1 MYLLLIRLFA
11 LLRIALTGIILV
23 VSGIGLALF
32 LIFYGIKAGL
42 VDKNIHIYRLAES
55 DVTGQE
61 AVRNGWFY
69 IVMGLIVMAIFIRQ
83 VILYYEWIAHFF
95 HFAVK

>member
-1 MYLLLIRLFA
+1 MYLLLIRLLV
-11 LLRIALTGIILV
+11 LLRITLAGFILL

-32 LIFYGIKAGL
+32 LIYYGIKAGL
-42 VDKNIHIYRLAES
+42 VDKKIHIYRLVES
-55 DVTGQE
+55 DVTDKE

-83 VILYYEWIAHFF
+83 VILHYEWIAHFF

>member
-1 MYLLLIRLFA
+1 MYLLLIRLFT
-11 LLRIALTGIILV
+11 LLRITLTGFILV

-42 VDKNIHIYRLAES
+42 VDKKIHIYRLVES
-55 DVTGQE
+55 DVTDKE

-83 VILYYEWIAHFF
+83 VILHYEALAQFF